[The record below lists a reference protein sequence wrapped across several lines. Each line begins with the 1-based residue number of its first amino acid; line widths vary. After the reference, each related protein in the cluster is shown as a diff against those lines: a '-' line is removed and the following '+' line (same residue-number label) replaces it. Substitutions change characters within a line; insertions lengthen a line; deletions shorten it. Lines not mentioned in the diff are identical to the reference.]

1 MSKDEKKAVTMQDVE
16 LARQIADEDKRA
28 EEELKLEGIL
38 KKYAKKRYWAF
49 ISYPDSLPADW
60 QDRLMQTGLACAVS
74 PLHDSDV
81 QADGKTPKKPHFH
94 NILIFNGP
102 TSFNV
107 VKRISKDLLNGTL
120 PIPLECPRGYYRYF
134 THLDSPDKYQ
144 YDAKAITHI
153 NGFDV
158 GDFLDMTKSEVL
170 EIKKRLLELIIENDF
185 LEYWDFM
192 EYLLFNGSSDEFD
205 IASTNTIFFNSAL
218 KSRRH
223 RAKENT

>member
-1 MSKDEKKAVTMQDVE
+1 MPKNTNEVYTMDSVE
-16 LARQIADEDKRA
+16 QARLIPNEDKRA
-28 EEELKLEGIL
+28 EAEEKLEAIA
-38 KKYAKKRYWAF
+38 KKYSKKRYWAF
-49 ISYPDSLPADW
+49 ISYPDSLPTDW

-74 PLHDSDV
+74 PIHDSDL
-81 QADGKTPKKPHFH
+81 QSDGKTPKKEHFH
-94 NILIFNGP
+94 NILVFNGP

-107 VKRISKDLLNGTL
+107 VKRISRDLLNGTL
-120 PIPLECPRGYYRYF
+120 PIPLESPRGYYRYF
-134 THLDSPDKYQ
+134 THLDNPNKYQ
-144 YDAKAITHI
+144 YDAKAITHF

-170 EIKKRLLELIIENDF
+170 EIKKRLLTLIIENDF

-223 RAKENT
+223 RVLDNT